1 MALVHSPSIV
11 TSGLALYL
19 DAGNVKSYPGSG
31 TTWSDLSGNG
41 NNGTLVNAPGF
52 DTANGGSILFNGT
65 INYVTLPN
73 GILSGTGDFAVN
85 QWVKSLSVGGTGTTF
100 ANYSSGNLQI
110 IYGAQYVG
118 VYLGAAFYAC
128 SSTPCAYYNS
138 GWNMITA
145 LRSGTSIGFYL
156 NGASITTGTTSN
168 SIGTISASFRLGTNT
183 IGTEQFTGNI
193 AVTQVYN
200 RTLSETEIS
209 QNFNALRGRYNI

>member
-110 IYGAQYVG
+110 FYGAQYVG

-156 NGASITTGTTSN
+156 NGASIKTGTTSN

-200 RTLSETEIS
+200 RTLSQTEIS